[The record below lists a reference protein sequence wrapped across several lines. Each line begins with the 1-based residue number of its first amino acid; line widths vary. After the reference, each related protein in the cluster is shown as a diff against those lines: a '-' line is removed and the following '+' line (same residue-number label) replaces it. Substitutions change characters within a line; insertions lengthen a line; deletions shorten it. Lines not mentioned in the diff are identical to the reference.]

1 MFDRVIKFIGE
12 DSFNKIKNSKVL
24 VIGLGGVGGYAVE
37 SLVRSGVS
45 NIIIVDYDRVDITNL
60 NRQIITNLNNIGLYK
75 TFVMEERILSINK
88 NCNVIKINKRINL
101 DNIDELF
108 VYEFDYLIDCCD
120 SIDVKCEL
128 IRACLDKN
136 IGFISSMGTGNKLDP
151 SMLKVM
157 DIRETSYDPI
167 AKKIRKYVNDNKI
180 RGKIPVVCSI
190 EKNNRFDGDIPSF
203 IFVPAV
209 SGLLCANYIIR
220 LIIKK

>member
-60 NRQIITNLNNIGLYK
+60 NRQIITNLNN
-75 TFVMEERILSINK
+75 
-88 NCNVIKINKRINL
+88 
-101 DNIDELF
+101 
-108 VYEFDYLIDCCD
+108 IDCCD

-209 SGLLCANYIIR
+209 SGLLCANYIIKS
-220 LIIKK
+220 IIKK